1 MLGLWVWAELVTLG
15 AAATDQYEYIY
26 T

>member
-15 AAATDQYEYIY
+15 ATATDQYEYIY